1 MAARV
6 RRWGHREYFAL
17 PACHAP
23 CLSSKQSQKRHY
35 CQTCVCSSQGLGG
48 QMDRFLLRPCA
59 VLVAA
64 ALAQLCLSVK
74 GVAQQPDSQL
84 VTLQPDPA
92 SDVLPFYRDW
102 TKRDEPALSEPALS
116 REQTIEHLRAA
127 IKYVFVI
134 FQENESFDH
143 YFGTFPGAN
152 GIYSDGQHPRTPK
165 DTPGATQTYQN
176 IVSGETVTVEPFL
189 IGPDQNANVLDS
201 VDHSHVGMA
210 GKMHVSNNT
219 AAMDQFAFAEYTHYG
234 SKCPSEKKLNP
245 LNHL

>member
-1 MAARV
+1 MTCRFGTPQNASSA
-6 RRWGHREYFAL
+6 GHG
-17 PACHAP
+17 
-23 CLSSKQSQKRHY
+23 LSRKS
-35 CQTCVCSSQGLGG
+35 CQTLKGVIAKPAFVRVKDWGG

-102 TKRDEPALSEPALS
+102 TKSDEPALS

-165 DTPGATQTYQN
+165 DTPGFTQTYQN
-176 IVSGETVTVEPFL
+176 IGGKTVTVEPFL

-210 GKMHVSNNT
+210 SKMHVSNKT
-219 AAMDQFAFAEYTHYG
+219 
-234 SKCPSEKKLNP
+234 
-245 LNHL
+245 

>member
-1 MAARV
+1 
-6 RRWGHREYFAL
+6 
-17 PACHAP
+17 
-23 CLSSKQSQKRHY
+23 LSSKQRQKRRY
-35 CQTCVCSSQGLGG
+35 CQTCVCSRQGLGG

-74 GVAQQPDSQL
+74 GVAQQPASQL

-102 TKRDEPALSEPALS
+102 TKSDEPALS

-143 YFGTFPGAN
+143 YFGTFPAPMEFTRTAS
-152 GIYSDGQHPRTPK
+152 IRARPRIHQASPK
-165 DTPGATQTYQN
+165 H
-176 IVSGETVTVEPFL
+176 IRIS
-189 IGPDQNANVLDS
+189 
-201 VDHSHVGMA
+201 
-210 GKMHVSNNT
+210 
-219 AAMDQFAFAEYTHYG
+219 AERR
-234 SKCPSEKKLNP
+234 
-245 LNHL
+245 